1 MIHGMSTIPD
11 PARSG
16 AAPRSADD
24 INEDIRAL
32 WARAGGRLN
41 TEQRRRYQCLV
52 MEWSAARQA
61 ARPAPPAR
69 PARGATGEVPVQG
82 RGSHAA

>member
-1 MIHGMSTIPD
+1 MSTIPD

-16 AAPRSADD
+16 AALRSADD

-32 WARAGGRLN
+32 WARAGGRLS
-41 TEQRRRYQCLV
+41 TEQRRQYQCLV

-61 ARPAPPAR
+61 ARQSPPAR
-69 PARGATGEVPVQG
+69 DPRAVTGDIAVPG
-82 RGSHAA
+82 CGSHAA